1 VKRPI
6 IVLLVIIGIIAV
18 SAHARHRV
26 GAARENLHAY
36 AGAIFPHIE
45 KEDAPGAQ
53 KAVEALSNYWLNEQQ
68 YLILFLR
75 HAELDELSRSV
86 ARLKS
91 HAEFE
96 EWSDL
101 HSELRAILWQIDH
114 IWQSERIRIGTF
126 LLSA

>member
-18 SAHARHRV
+18 CVHARHRV
-26 GAARENLHAY
+26 GAAREKLHAY
-36 AGAIFPHIE
+36 AGVVFSHIE
-45 KEDAPGAQ
+45 EEDAQAAQ
-53 KAVEALSNYWLNEQQ
+53 SAVEALSNYWRKEQR

-75 HAELDELSRSV
+75 HAELDEVSRSV

-96 EWSDL
+96 EWADL